1 MLKSYLFVPSNNKKF
16 LDKIPCL
23 NPDHFILDMEESVSI
38 SELDIAMS
46 NLKKID
52 QKYLHYV
59 RPEFRQGETVFDT
72 SWLFELLK
80 IGYRKFLLPKIQ
92 SIDQLEAI
100 GNVLSDAGIYQKREC
115 QFILLV
121 ENPLILIDLKV
132 IIQNSNLNITGIALG
147 SHDYCSEMGAL
158 HTKEN
163 IFYARSH
170 ILNVAKAYGLQAI
183 DTASVE
189 INNVDGFVKECI
201 NSFNMGFDA
210 KVAIHPSQVDLIMN
224 TKYYTDSEID
234 EAVRV
239 MKIKTTIPEDNYSLI
254 QLDGKVFEKPHM
266 KRIEKI
272 FEWYERSRR

>member
-1 MLKSYLFVPSNNKKF
+1 MLQSYLFVPSNNKKF
-16 LDKIPCL
+16 LDKMSFL
-23 NPDHFILDMEESVSI
+23 KPDHFILDMEDSVSK
-38 SELDIAMS
+38 SELTTAMS
-46 NLKKID
+46 NLEKIGL
-52 QKYLHYV
+52 KHLHYV
-59 RPEFRQGETVFDT
+59 RPEFRQEGSIFDT
-72 SWLFELLK
+72 SWFFKLLK

-92 SIDQLEAI
+92 NIDQLDKIE
-100 GNVLSDAGIYQKREC
+100 GVLSDSGIHQKNEC

-121 ENPLILIDLKV
+121 ENPCILIDLKDT
-132 IIQNSNLNITGIALG
+132 IKNSNLNITGIALG

-158 HTKEN
+158 HTQEN
-163 IFYARSH
+163 LFYARNH
-170 ILNVAKAYGLQAI
+170 ILNIAKAYGIQAI

-189 INNVDGFVKECI
+189 IKNVEGFVQECI

-224 TKYYTDSEID
+224 TKYYTDEEIG

-239 MKIKTTIPEDNYSLI
+239 MEIKSNILADNYSLI